1 MHTAAKPSQFKYRTD
16 VRLMTNPPNPDPSAK
31 PNWMNEVFTLRAMS
45 GFRGARVTRYS
56 CCTGEI
62 LHVANIKIIK
72 TKIKTNKLTPAR
84 ANKSSVVPCN
94 RSPRQ
99 MVNFDPFASAS
110 CPPSFDPTKLQM
122 PATTE
127 HR

>member
-1 MHTAAKPSQFKYRTD
+1 
-16 VRLMTNPPNPDPSAK
+16 MTNPPNPDPSAK

-56 CCTGEI
+56 CWAGEI

-72 TKIKTNKLTPAR
+72 TKIKTNRLTPAR

-122 PATTE
+122 PARNRTPLISVME
-127 HR
+127 REDVACKKGVI